1 MVIRN
6 TLLTRHCSEGTADCS
21 HLRYAFDVIGQIT
34 FLQKFGFME
43 QGKDVNNIIDGTWT
57 WMQYAST
64 IGQVPELHKYLLGN
78 VTLSEFSD
86 RISDA
91 NPMPLLIKVYY
102 LFTTAR

>member
-1 MVIRN
+1 MVIRKPF
-6 TLLTRHCSEGTADCS
+6 LALQYSESSADCS
-21 HLRYAFDVIGQIT
+21 PRRYAFDVIGQIT

-43 QGKDVNNIIDGTWT
+43 QGKDINKIIDGTWT